1 MQAPRN
7 DGRDINSDIST
18 CINATTSTTR
28 TTTTTISI
36 ANTYSLLLLLLLLYY
51 YHYYYY
57 HYYYYYCYYYYY
69 YYHYHYH
76 YHYRAESWEAN
87 KYKETRCCDA
97 HPSPC
102 HSFHTDFRVTLL
114 FIFSFGMLTLA
125 RCGASDAELTQL
137 LWNTA
142 GVKSSLILR
151 HKGPKYGVHLDSDG
165 WASISR
171 GGRMR

>member
-1 MQAPRN
+1 ML
-7 DGRDINSDIST
+7 SY
-18 CINATTSTTR
+18 C
-28 TTTTTISI
+28 
-36 ANTYSLLLLLLLLYY
+36 SLFLLSFLGQSSYFLSYVCCQCYHLL
-51 YHYYYY
+51 
-57 HYYYYYCYYYYY
+57 
-69 YYHYHYH
+69 
-76 YHYRAESWEAN
+76 RALCCHRFCFSCHPFPPHVRLTN

-114 FIFSFGMLTLA
+114 FIFSFGMPTMA